1 MRRYSETQQILNPA
15 ERIGVGIV
23 ATSLAIYASV
33 NLANTTSTK
42 AEPNVQGVERAPVV
56 DYDDCS
62 RIEDVTILDYQGQ
75 YSLAMRAG
83 KVVARCVDKPAN
95 P

>member
-23 ATSLAIYASV
+23 ATSLAI
-33 NLANTTSTK
+33 
-42 AEPNVQGVERAPVV
+42 
-56 DYDDCS
+56 YDDCS